1 MIKKKKE
8 DKKRSRKQ
16 MSSLK
21 SYKTEVCFFTILYI
35 LSLHYT
41 ASV

>member
-1 MIKKKKE
+1 MIKKKE